1 MNPFSISYPNSL
13 STLSKGIFPLL
24 SFCSAQLLSHVRLF
38 VTTWTVAGQAPLSMG
53 FPGKNTAVGC
63 YFLQG
68 IFPTQGSNL
77 YLLYLRHWWIL
88 CHQCHLGSP
97 FLYFNGSQWIKRT
110 FPPGYIWQ
118 QVESFQ
124 PVRLQVGGTLG
135 IQGIKARVL
144 WNIFNA

>member
-88 CHQCHLGSP
+88 CH
-97 FLYFNGSQWIKRT
+97 
-110 FPPGYIWQ
+110 
-118 QVESFQ
+118 
-124 PVRLQVGGTLG
+124 
-135 IQGIKARVL
+135 
-144 WNIFNA
+144 